1 MVDGNQDIV
10 EMPGKGF
17 SESLIDADGF
27 SIRYREAGD
36 GDPLVWLH
44 GGGGLRISPV
54 YDMLAE
60 TRRVIAFEIPGFGD
74 SAANDRSQN
83 MQELA
88 DTMLAATT
96 ALGIDAFDLVGSSF
110 GGKLA
115 AWMAVRS
122 PQRINT
128 LVLCSPAAIRL
139 EKPAGAG
146 DRGLGPG
153 FLYAHPE
160 RQPPMEDRLEEI
172 ITKERALIS
181 RVRGPARDAEL
192 EAGLAELDVP
202 TLVLLGTED
211 QISRAELGDIYREMM
226 PICQVVMIYDAAH
239 AIDADRPEAVAA
251 VMEDYLARQE
261 RFLVKEQSGLLY
273 P

>member
-1 MVDGNQDIV
+1 MVDGNQNMV
-10 EMPGKGF
+10 EVPGKNF
-17 SESLIDADGF
+17 SESVVDAHGF
-27 SIRYREAGD
+27 SIRYREAGN
-36 GDPLVWLH
+36 GDPLIWLH
-44 GGGGLRISPV
+44 GGGGLRLSPV

-60 TRRVIAFEIPGFGD
+60 KHRVIAFEIPGFGE
-74 SAANDRSQN
+74 SAVNDRSQN

-96 ALGIDAFDLVGSSF
+96 ALGIENFDLVGSSF

-115 AWMAVRS
+115 AWMAIRAPGRVT
-122 PQRINT
+122 T

-139 EKPAGAG
+139 ERPAGAG
-146 DRGLGPG
+146 DRGLGPD

-160 RQPPMEDRLEEI
+160 RQPLIEPSPEEI
-172 ITKERALIS
+172 VTKERALIS
-181 RVRGPARDAEL
+181 RIRGPARDAEL
-192 EAGLAELDVP
+192 EAGLAELEVQ

-211 QISRAELGDIYREMM
+211 QVSRAELGDIYREIM
-226 PICQVVMIYDAAH
+226 PACQVVMIYDAAH

-251 VMEDYLARQE
+251 VMQDFLVRQE
-261 RFLVKEQSGLLY
+261 RFLVKEQSELLY

>member
-1 MVDGNQDIV
+1 MVDGNQNMVQI
-10 EMPGKGF
+10 PGKNF
-17 SESLIDADGF
+17 SESLVEADGF

-36 GDPLVWLH
+36 GDPLIWLH
-44 GGGGLRISPV
+44 GGGGLRLSPV

-60 TRRVIAFEIPGFGD
+60 TRRVIAFEIPGFGE
-74 SAANDRSQN
+74 SAANDRSHN
-83 MQELA
+83 MRELA
-88 DTMLAATT
+88 ETMLVAAT
-96 ALGIDAFDLVGSSF
+96 ALGIETFDLVGSSF

-115 AWMAVRS
+115 AWMAVS
-122 PQRINT
+122 APQRIGN

-146 DRGLGPG
+146 DRGLGPN

-160 RQPPMEDRLEEI
+160 RQPPMEERPEEI

-211 QISRAELGDIYREMM
+211 QISRAELGDIYREML

-251 VMEDYLARQE
+251 VMQDYLARQE
-261 RFLVKEQSGLLY
+261 RFLVTEQSGLLY

>member
-1 MVDGNQDIV
+1 
-10 EMPGKGF
+10 MPGKDF
-17 SESLIDADGF
+17 SESVVDSDGF

-36 GDPLVWLH
+36 GEPLIWLH

-54 YDMLAE
+54 YELLAE
-60 TRRVIAFEIPGFGD
+60 NHRVIAFEIPGFGE
-74 SAANDRSQN
+74 SATNDRSQN

-88 DTMLAATT
+88 DTMLAAVT
-96 ALGIDAFDLVGSSF
+96 ALGIDTFDLVGTSF

-115 AWMAVRS
+115 AWMAVRAS
-122 PQRINT
+122 QRVTT

-139 EKPAGAG
+139 ERPEGAG
-146 DRGLGPG
+146 DNGLGPE

-160 RQPPMEDRLEEI
+160 RQPPMEPRPEEI

-181 RVRGPARDAEL
+181 RIRGPARDAKL
-192 EAGLAELDVP
+192 EAGLAELDVQ

-211 QISRAELGDIYREMM
+211 QVSRAELGDIYRDII
-226 PICQVVMIYDAAH
+226 PACQVVMIYDAAH
-239 AIDADRPEAVAA
+239 AIDADRPEAVAS
-251 VMEDYLARQE
+251 VMQDFLARHE
-261 RFLVKEQSGLLY
+261 RFLVREQSGLLY

>member
-1 MVDGNQDIV
+1 MADGNQNIV
-10 EMPGKGF
+10 EIPGKGF

-27 SIRYREAGD
+27 SIRYREAGQ
-36 GDPLVWLH
+36 GTPAVWLH

-60 TRRVIAFEIPGFGD
+60 SRRVIAFEIPGFGN
-74 SAANDRSQN
+74 SAANERSQN

-88 DTMLAATT
+88 DTVLAAVT
-96 ALGIDAFDLVGSSF
+96 ALGIDKFDLVGSSF

-115 AWMAVRS
+115 AWMAVRA
-122 PQRINT
+122 PERVTT

-139 EKPAGAG
+139 EKVEGAG
-146 DRGLGPG
+146 DRGLGPN

-160 RQPPMEDRLEEI
+160 RQPPMEPSSEEI
-172 ITKERALIS
+172 VTKERALIS

-192 EAGLAELDVP
+192 EAALAALEVQ

-211 QISRAELGDIYREMM
+211 RISRSELADIYRGMM
-226 PICQVVMIYDAAH
+226 PACQVVMIYDAAH
-239 AIDADRPEAVAA
+239 AIDADRPDAVAS
-251 VMEDYLARQE
+251 VMQDFLTRQE